1 MPLHLVAS
9 QEMNTRVLKE
19 RVTERLGRKLCAF
32 VFTLSKHRGTLKGE
46 ESAPVWIML
55 GSMENNVALPCC
67 EGEPELGQ
75 HIQTTCE
82 PVFTCL
88 QVTSADSDPSTFLP
102 SKWQAVLKLE
112 LMVYELNPVLPNLE
126 TACTTSLRLVM

>member
-1 MPLHLVAS
+1 
-9 QEMNTRVLKE
+9 MNTRVLKE

-88 QVTSADSDPSTFLP
+88 QDDQCRQRPLH
-102 SKWQAVLKLE
+102 VLAIQVAGRPE
-112 LMVYELNPVLPNLE
+112 VGIDGV
-126 TACTTSLRLVM
+126 